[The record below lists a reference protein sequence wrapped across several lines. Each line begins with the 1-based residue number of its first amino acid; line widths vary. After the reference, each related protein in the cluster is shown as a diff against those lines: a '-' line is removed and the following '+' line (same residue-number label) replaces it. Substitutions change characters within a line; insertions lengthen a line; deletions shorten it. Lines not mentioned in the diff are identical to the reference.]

1 MTENRDPQL
10 AGAAFGKLFQGFA
23 YAHGTDSGG
32 CRWVTVDT
40 LKFERHLTGEEM
52 IGTYP
57 MVYDPHRQAGGPA
70 GFIEASVLDQTK
82 PVYPDMSEDLWH
94 CKWGAIDIDEGED
107 ALTIARSAENLFQ
120 ALDIVSWVELSRS
133 KGCHLW
139 IFNQDWVPAKVM
151 RQAMQAVMQM
161 VGANYDAV
169 YPKQDYLDGPPG
181 NYMRLPYGGSRPEG
195 RQEVIVDGLHLDV
208 FDFIIL
214 AEKHRT
220 PTDLLERAAE
230 LYQHPVAETKN
241 YLPPARDYSKA
252 PLMRLD
258 GSRLKGLPLT
268 MFSNG
273 PVAYYMQEGAGR
285 GRHGFLNRFARAMFE
300 TGFERTDVISW
311 TTDLDSKLS
320 QWWPEDGPKFIG
332 RADSD
337 RQIQRL
343 VDNAAKLAAI

>member
-1 MTENRDPQL
+1 
-10 AGAAFGKLFQGFA
+10 
-23 YAHGTDSGG
+23 
-32 CRWVTVDT
+32 
-40 LKFERHLTGEEM
+40 
-52 IGTYP
+52 
-57 MVYDPHRQAGGPA
+57 
-70 GFIEASVLDQTK
+70 
-82 PVYPDMSEDLWH
+82 
-94 CKWGAIDIDEGED
+94 
-107 ALTIARSAENLFQ
+107 
-120 ALDIVSWVELSRS
+120 
-133 KGCHLW
+133 
-139 IFNQDWVPAKVM
+139 
-151 RQAMQAVMQM
+151 
-161 VGANYDAV
+161 
-169 YPKQDYLDGPPG
+169 
-181 NYMRLPYGGSRPEG
+181 MRLPYGGSRPEG
-195 RQEVIVDGLHLDV
+195 RQEVIVDGLHLDL

-300 TGFERTDVISW
+300 TGFERKDVISW

-343 VDNAAKLAAI
+343 VDNAAKLAAV